1 MSIDELEDQ
10 IEKLLDK
17 RDELEEICD
26 TLPKCEEDD
35 ACETCETYRKI
46 AEIDDKI
53 EELEAK
59 IEELLGEEEEE
70 EED

>member
-1 MSIDELEDQ
+1 MSIEDLEEQ
-10 IEKLLDK
+10 VEKLLDE

-35 ACETCETYRKI
+35 GCDTCENYKKI
-46 AEIDDKI
+46 AAIDDKVD
-53 EELEAK
+53 ELEAK

-70 EED
+70 

>member
-1 MSIDELEDQ
+1 MSIEELEDQ
-10 IEKLLDK
+10 VEKLLEE
-17 RDELEEICD
+17 RDQLEEICD

-46 AEIDDKI
+46 ALIDEKV
-53 EELEAK
+53 EELEDK

-70 EED
+70 E

>member
-1 MSIDELEDQ
+1 VINVSIEDLEEQ
-10 IEKLLDK
+10 VEKLLDE

-35 ACETCETYRKI
+35 GCDTCENYKKI
-46 AEIDDKI
+46 AAIDDKVD
-53 EELEAK
+53 ELEAK

-70 EED
+70 